1 MSKLLSQGGF
11 GCVFYP
17 GIRCDDASP
26 DDEVVTKVQNND
38 FNAKNEII
46 IGSLVEK
53 LPLYQWYFLPV
64 INDCPINI
72 KKLNKESVMSCD
84 VFSEATN
91 KSKLNFIA
99 MDIPYINGTDFVSLI
114 EKSETKKGVLILSEA
129 YRHLLTCLEKLEE
142 LSIIHLD
149 IKLDNILFEKN
160 NGQPRIIDFGI
171 SIPIK
176 NLSKKTLKT
185 YFYAYVPEYYLW
197 CPTIHLINFC
207 LHETDKKLTSDDLAE
222 VASQCVSLNRSL
234 DMFSPNFVDKYRE
247 QLLKFFE
254 TFKGNKP
261 IDVVDKLLKY
271 KNTWDQYSLSIMYL
285 NILFSIFPDASNGNT
300 FILMFS
306 KLLLK
311 NIHPDPSLRLTI
323 SETRNN
329 FDNIFF
335 IEGDISTYLSL
346 ATSFNENKTNAI
358 DTLRYNTMIDTPYT
372 RTT

>member
-149 IKLDNILFEKN
+149 IKLDN
-160 NGQPRIIDFGI
+160 
-171 SIPIK
+171 
-176 NLSKKTLKT
+176 
-185 YFYAYVPEYYLW
+185 
-197 CPTIHLINFC
+197 
-207 LHETDKKLTSDDLAE
+207 
-222 VASQCVSLNRSL
+222 
-234 DMFSPNFVDKYRE
+234 
-247 QLLKFFE
+247 
-254 TFKGNKP
+254 
-261 IDVVDKLLKY
+261 
-271 KNTWDQYSLSIMYL
+271 
-285 NILFSIFPDASNGNT
+285 
-300 FILMFS
+300 
-306 KLLLK
+306 
-311 NIHPDPSLRLTI
+311 
-323 SETRNN
+323 
-329 FDNIFF
+329 
-335 IEGDISTYLSL
+335 
-346 ATSFNENKTNAI
+346 
-358 DTLRYNTMIDTPYT
+358 
-372 RTT
+372 